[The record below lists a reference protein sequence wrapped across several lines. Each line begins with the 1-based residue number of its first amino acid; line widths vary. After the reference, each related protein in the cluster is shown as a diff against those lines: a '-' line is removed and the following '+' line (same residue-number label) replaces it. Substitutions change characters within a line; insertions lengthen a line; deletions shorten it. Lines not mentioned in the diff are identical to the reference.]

1 MYFRKTLKTASLIL
15 SLLITPALYA
25 EDIEI
30 FSNETPPSEPNIL
43 FVLDQSG
50 SMATPIGTAGET
62 RASSLRTAFN
72 QVVSNTDLKNL
83 NIGLMG
89 FSYSSNFPRV
99 NEADWST
106 ATAGVYRYVAAS
118 AWPYPHGVAFPV
130 SPIDAAATPIMLSNL
145 LPASMND
152 GKTIGYFTIDNDS
165 LVNPEDGQVVREY
178 LPEVLSSWNVSGE
191 TPILE
196 SMYEA
201 ALYFRGEEPSFG
213 NAPSYEN
220 HGAHPSTYTGTIH
233 SAITEGTDGSYK
245 TCDTPDCGINCSAIT
260 VQSSCSS
267 GETSCG
273 LGTNCSTVTQDWSQ
287 TCNLSSEAACL
298 ADNSDYSRCELV
310 SYDDCSSTCTGG
322 KDYETGACLGETT
335 SSCTTNSYYN
345 CIIPTE
351 VTTCDH
357 SKYQCERVKETVTT
371 IANAQYISPI
381 KDQCQSNAIILLSD
395 GQPLNSNQS
404 VLSGARDGVKT
415 LMGRADDCSAV
426 PGQILPNV
434 TGNTL
439 SDGRCGVELTSFLAT
454 QDQNPDVDG
463 TNTIKTYTVGFG
475 VSDNAG
481 AENYLRS
488 LASSGGGKYYSAT
501 GASALVE
508 AFQSIINDIDSNAR
522 SYAAPVYTVDPGSL
536 LAHSKDIYLPL
547 FENSALPR
555 WSGNLKKFKLND
567 SGKIIDKN
575 GDEAVDAK
583 GVLKSTAVD
592 YWADTS
598 AVVAGD
604 LNPITSGGTAS
615 QIVPSTR
622 NLLTDDGSTTLAA
635 LNTTSATKALL
646 GNAGMSDDYQNQ
658 LIQFIK
664 GYAADGVTPRKH
676 IGDILHSKPTVV
688 SYSSQQVVFFGT
700 NEGYLHAVDAA
711 DATTTGGGKEKFA
724 FMPSAL
730 LKNIEGQL
738 TNTELTGGLK
748 RIYGVDGSMTV
759 WINDKNKN
767 GKVDAADGDTAYLYF
782 GLRRGGAHMYALNV
796 TNPDAPELLWKLSNT
811 DTGFSQLA
819 ETWSKPVVAKLRY
832 KPSSS
837 ADPVTDDVLI
847 FGGGYDNRLDE
858 IDRTARAG
866 LATAKGNGIYIVNA
880 RTKALIWS
888 YAGANLQHSVPG
900 NVRVLDLDR
909 NGSIDRLYFGDTGGN
924 VWRVDLNADDT
935 DDDASLF
942 DVKNDA
948 KVRLFASLGGSGSDY
963 RKFFYEP
970 DVSFFRH
977 GGKYALLISI
987 GSGHRSRPL
996 GTNIED
1002 RFYVLYDENVLN
1014 IPETAPAPLT
1024 EADLVSSTALMGGS
1038 FLPSYKGWYK
1048 SLVTGHG
1055 EKVLASPIIFMNKV
1069 MFTTFATIDNAVAT
1083 GSDDSCS
1090 SLASN
1095 QTRTYVLDLMTG
1107 SATVDLDNDGVVS
1120 SKDESIGISNGDI
1133 LDTPQLVFN
1142 APSNCTNEGCNQH
1155 VDIRV
1160 GKRLV
1165 PIVDKDTVSGN
1176 VDLGEFLPKVYWLN
1190 D

>member
-1 MYFRKTLKTASLIL
+1 MYFRNSIRKIGLIAG
-15 SLLITPALYA
+15 LLMSSALFA

-50 SMATPIGTAGET
+50 SMATPIGTDGET

-72 QVVSNTDLKNL
+72 QVVSDTSLKKL

-89 FSYSSNFPRV
+89 FSYSTYFPRV
-99 NEADWST
+99 AEADWST

-152 GKTIGYFTIDNDS
+152 GKTIGYFTLDNDS
-165 LVNPEDGQVVREY
+165 LVNPVDGQTVREY
-178 LPEVLSSWNVSGE
+178 LPEILSSWNVSGE

-201 ALYFRGEEPSFG
+201 ALYFRGEAPSFG
-213 NAPSYEN
+213 SAPSYEN

-233 SAITEGTDGSYK
+233 SEISEGPDGTFK
-245 TCDTPDCGINCSAIT
+245 TCDTPDCGTSCTATT
-260 VQSSCSS
+260 VQASCST

-273 LGTNCSTVTQDWSQ
+273 LGTNCSTETNDWSY

-298 ADNSDYSRCELV
+298 ADNADYSSCSLV
-310 SYDDCSSTCTGG
+310 SYDDCSTTCTGG
-322 KDYETGACLGETT
+322 KDYETGACLGET
-335 SSCTTNSYYN
+335 SRSCTTNSYYN

-351 VTTCDH
+351 VTRCDH
-357 SKYQCERVKETVTT
+357 SKYRCEQVKETVTT
-371 IANAQYISPI
+371 VANAEYASPI
-381 KDQCQSNAIILLSD
+381 TNECQSNAIILLSD

-415 LMGRADDCSAV
+415 LIGRTEDCSAV
-426 PGQILPNV
+426 PGQVIPNV

-439 SDGRCGVELTSFLAT
+439 SDGRCGIELTNYLAT
-454 QDQNPDVDG
+454 EDQNTGIDG

-475 VSDNAG
+475 VEGNVN

-488 LASSGGGKYYSAT
+488 LAVSGGGEYYSAT

-508 AFQSIINDIDSNAR
+508 AFQSIIEDIDSSAR
-522 SYAAPVYTVDPGSL
+522 SYAAPVYTVDASSL

-547 FENSALPR
+547 FENTALPR

-567 SGKIIDKN
+567 SGKIVDKN
-575 GDEAVDAK
+575 GDEAIDAT
-583 GVLKSTAVD
+583 GALKSTAVD

-598 AVVAGD
+598 SVLTVD
-604 LNPITSGGTAS
+604 SNPITSGGVAS
-615 QIVPSTR
+615 QIDPSTR
-622 NLLTDDGSTTLAA
+622 TLLTDNGASA
-635 LNTTSATKALL
+635 LVPLGVASVTKGLL
-646 GNAGMSDDYQNQ
+646 GDASMSDAYQTQ
-658 LIQFIK
+658 LIQFIQ
-664 GYAADGVTPRKH
+664 GYDADGVTPRKH
-676 IGDILHSKPTVV
+676 LGDILHSKPTVV

-700 NEGYLHAVDAA
+700 NEGFLHAINAA

-724 FMPSAL
+724 FMPSPL
-730 LKNIEGQL
+730 LKNVEGQL
-738 TNTELTGGLK
+738 TNTKLTGDLK

-782 GLRRGGAHMYALNV
+782 GLRRGGGHMYALNI
-796 TNPDAPELLWKLSNT
+796 TNPDSPQLLWKLSNA
-811 DTGFSQLA
+811 DAGFAQLG

-832 KPSSS
+832 KPGGTG
-837 ADPVTDDVLI
+837 DPVTDDVLV

-858 IDRTARAG
+858 VDRSSRTS
-866 LATAKGNGIYIVNA
+866 LADTKGNGIYVINA
-880 RTKALIWS
+880 KTKALIWS
-888 YAGANLQHSVPG
+888 YSGSSLKHSVPG
-900 NVRVLDLDR
+900 NIRVLDMDR

-924 VWRVDLNADDT
+924 VWRVDLNADDV
-935 DDDASLF
+935 DDDESLF

-948 KVRLFASLGGSGSDY
+948 KIRLFATLGGSGSDY

-970 DVSFFRH
+970 DVSFFKN
-977 GGKYALLISI
+977 GGKYAMLISI
-987 GSGHRSRPL
+987 GSGNRSNPL
-996 GTNIED
+996 GTTIED
-1002 RFYVLYDENVLN
+1002 RFYVLSDENVLN
-1014 IPETAPAPLT
+1014 IPKTAPAPLT
-1024 EADLVSSTALMGGS
+1024 EADLASSSALLGGS

-1048 SLVTGHG
+1048 PLVTGLG

-1069 MFTTFATIDNAVAT
+1069 MFTTFATLDTSAT
-1083 GSDDSCS
+1083 SGSDDNCS
-1090 SLASN
+1090 ALAAN
-1095 QTRTYVLDLMTG
+1095 QTRTYVLDLMTA
-1107 SATVDLDNDGVVS
+1107 SATVDLDNDGVVTV
-1120 SKDESIGISNGDI
+1120 KDESIGISRGDI

-1142 APSNCTNEGCNQH
+1142 APSNCTKDGCNQH

-1165 PIVDKDTVSGN
+1165 PIVDKDTVNGN
-1176 VDLGEFLPKVYWLN
+1176 VDLGDFLPKVYWLN

>member
-1 MYFRKTLKTASLIL
+1 MYFRNTIKTITLAL
-15 SLLITPALYA
+15 SLFLVPSVYA

-30 FSNETPPSEPNIL
+30 FANETPPSEPNIL

-50 SMATPIGTAGET
+50 SMATPIGTTGET
-62 RASSLRTAFN
+62 RASSLQTAFN
-72 QVVSNTDLKNL
+72 QVLSNTDLKNL

-99 NEADWST
+99 NEADWPAS
-106 ATAGVYRYVAAS
+106 AGVYRYVAAS

-145 LPASMND
+145 LPAAMND
-152 GKTIGYFTIDNDS
+152 GNTIGYFSLDGDS
-165 LVNPEDGQVVREY
+165 LINPVDGQTVREY
-178 LPEVLSSWNVSGE
+178 LPDVLSSWNVSGE
-191 TPILE
+191 TPMLE
-196 SMYEA
+196 SLYEA
-201 ALYFRGEEPSFG
+201 ALYFKGEQPSFG
-213 NAPSYEN
+213 KAPSYEN
-220 HGAHPSTYTGTIH
+220 HSAHPSAYTGTIH
-233 SAITEGTDGSYK
+233 ATVSEGPDGTFK
-245 TCDTPDCGINCSAIT
+245 TCNTPDCGLNCALTT
-260 VQSSCSS
+260 VQSNCAT
-267 GETSCG
+267 GELSCG
-273 LGTNCSTVTQDWSQ
+273 LGTNCTTETQNWSR

-298 ADNSDYSRCELV
+298 ADNPDYSSCELV
-310 SYDDCSSTCTGG
+310 SYDDCSSSCTGG
-322 KDYETGACLGETT
+322 KDLETGACLGGKTT
-335 SSCTTNSYYN
+335 SCTTKSYYK
-345 CIIPTE
+345 CTIPTD
-351 VTTCDH
+351 VTKCDH
-357 SKYQCERVKETVTT
+357 SKYRCENVKETITT
-371 IANAQYISPI
+371 VANAQYNSPI
-381 KDQCQSNAIILLSD
+381 TDQCQSNAIVLLSD

-404 VLSGARDGVKT
+404 VLSGTRDGVKA
-415 LMGRADDCSAV
+415 LIGRTTDCSAV
-426 PGQILPNV
+426 PGQVIPNV

-439 SDGRCGVELTSFLAT
+439 SDGRCGIELTNYLANE
-454 QDQNPDVDG
+454 DQSTLVDG
-463 TNTIKTYTVGFG
+463 SNNVNTYTVGFG

-488 LASSGGGKYYSAT
+488 LATSGGGKYYAAT
-501 GASALVE
+501 SASALVE
-508 AFQSIINDIDSNAR
+508 AFQSIIKDIDSSAR

-567 SGKIIDKN
+567 SGKIVDKN
-575 GDEAVDAK
+575 GDEAVDDK
-583 GVLKSTAVD
+583 GVLKASAVD

-598 AVVAGD
+598 SVATGD
-604 LNPITSGGTAS
+604 TNPITSGGAAS
-615 QIVPSTR
+615 QLDPATR
-622 NLLTDDGSTTLAA
+622 TVLTDDASSA
-635 LNTTSATKALL
+635 LVALETTSATKALL
-646 GNAGMSDDYQNQ
+646 GNASMSDAYQNQ

-664 GYAADGVTPRKH
+664 GYQADGVTPRKH

-700 NEGYLHAVDAA
+700 NEGYLHAIDAA
-711 DATTTGGGKEKFA
+711 DATSSAGGREKFA

-730 LKNIEGQL
+730 LKNIDGQL
-738 TNTELTGGLK
+738 ANTELNGNLK

-782 GLRRGGAHMYALNV
+782 GLRRGGGHMYALDV
-796 TNPDAPELLWKLSNT
+796 TNPDSPSLLWKISNT
-811 DTGFSQLA
+811 DTGFSKLG

-832 KPSSS
+832 KPTST
-837 ADPVTDDVLI
+837 AAAVTDDVLV

-858 IDRTARAG
+858 ATRSSRTS
-866 LATAKGNGIYIVNA
+866 LANTKGNGVYIVNA
-880 RTKALIWS
+880 KTKALIWS
-888 YAGANLQHSVPG
+888 YEGGSLQHSVPG
-900 NVRVLDLDR
+900 NIRVLDMDR

-924 VWRVDLNADDT
+924 VWRVDLNADDV

-970 DVSFFRH
+970 DVSFFRNE
-977 GGKYALLISI
+977 GKYVMLVSI
-987 GSGHRSRPL
+987 GSGHRSLPL

-1024 EADLVSSTALMGGS
+1024 EADLASSATLAGGS
-1038 FLPSYKGWYK
+1038 FLPGSKGWYK
-1048 SLVTGHG
+1048 PLITGHG

-1069 MFTTFATIDNAVAT
+1069 MFTTFATIDTAMNT

-1090 SLASN
+1090 ALASN
-1095 QTRTYVLDLMTG
+1095 QTRTYVLDLMSA
-1107 SATVDLDNDGVVS
+1107 SATVDLDGDGVVS
-1120 SKDESIGISNGDI
+1120 TADESISISHGDI

-1142 APSNCTNEGCNQH
+1142 APSNCTKDGCNQH

-1165 PIVDKDTVSGN
+1165 PIVDKDTVNGN
-1176 VDLGEFLPKVYWLN
+1176 VDLGDFLPKVYWVN